1 MKSTPMKSALTPAQ
15 QQQNARIIVWLRTCR
30 HATSTEFPLPGNLSP
45 EPVPDM
51 TLPQALET
59 YAPPNAYGLSQY
71 FTPLATATRILE
83 ELRFNFNQPLRVL
96 IPGAGIGHLIWP
108 LLVVRDTALVD
119 AYEIDEECTIV
130 GRGLFPWVVWYNLT
144 PFPHLAVIEEQYD
157 LVLCHPP
164 LGTERGLHP
173 SRIMCAGRANRSEY
187 IFFELCIRALRP
199 AGQAIFL
206 GMEFFMRRMSHPL
219 REWFETRAEHIRT
232 LGPLADPR
240 GDLYAFYCQKK
251 AYLPPL
257 QPRLPQL

>member
-1 MKSTPMKSALTPAQ
+1 MKSMLTPAQ
-15 QQQNARIIVWLRTCR
+15 QQQNARIIAWLRTYR
-30 HATSTEFPLPGNLSP
+30 QVKSAEFLLPETLLTG
-45 EPVPDM
+45 PVPDM

-59 YAPPNAYGLSQY
+59 YTPPNAYGLSQY
-71 FTPLATATRILE
+71 FTPLATTARILE
-83 ELRFNFNQPLRVL
+83 ELRLNFNQPLRVL
-96 IPGAGIGHLIWP
+96 VPGAGIGHLIWP

-164 LGTERGLHP
+164 VGTEQGLQP
-173 SRIMCAGRANRSEY
+173 GQKMCTGRANRSEY
-187 IFFELCIRALRP
+187 TFFELCIRALRP
-199 AGQAIFL
+199 AGQVIFL
-206 GMEFFMRRMSHPL
+206 GMEFFMRRMSHSL

-232 LGPLADPR
+232 IGPLAGPR

-251 AYLPPL
+251 VTLPPL